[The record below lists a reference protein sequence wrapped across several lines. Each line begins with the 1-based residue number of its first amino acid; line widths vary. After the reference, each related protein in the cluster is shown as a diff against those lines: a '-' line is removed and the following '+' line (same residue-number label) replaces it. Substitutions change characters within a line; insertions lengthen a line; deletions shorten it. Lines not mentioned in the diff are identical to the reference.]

1 MAGKHPG
8 DAYVHKVHVKNSDIE
23 IYETGMIKARTES
36 GGNFCELLMD
46 AAGNTSL
53 ESSQTIKLKT
63 KALILNAETQFDA
76 KAPQVVIS
84 ASTAANVTT
93 PALNLNSSN
102 GHIKIASRTNETFF

>member
-46 AAGNTSL
+46 AAGNISL
-53 ESSQTIKLKT
+53 ESS
-63 KALILNAETQFDA
+63 
-76 KAPQVVIS
+76 
-84 ASTAANVTT
+84 
-93 PALNLNSSN
+93 
-102 GHIKIASRTNETFF
+102 